1 MFENATLNLFVAITV
16 FVIVTVAG
24 RDLLARAF
32 GLSKAIAQA
41 ISGLVAIGVAVG
53 FLLLVG

>member
-1 MFENATLNLFVAITV
+1 MFDNATLNLFVAITV

-24 RDLLARAF
+24 RDLVARWF

-41 ISGLVAIGVAVG
+41 IGGLVGIAAAVG